1 MIKLKTK
8 EDLMR
13 FLIPFINEICNVLTI
28 AFPVISIYA
37 HHPSN
42 TFETLSKTAIDFI
55 ALFGII
61 WNAVY
66 TSHKYNN
73 QLYGIIK
80 GCVIV
85 LVAFIIPNLFTID
98 FINYATKLIGTDTA
112 WIKLITGIIFIFILL
127 ILEIFLYDFIIKT
140 IIKYKIQNTKNINP

>member
-1 MIKLKTK
+1 MIKIKTTD
-8 EDLMR
+8 DLMR

-28 AFPVISIYA
+28 AFPAITIYA

-42 TFETLSKTAIDFI
+42 TFETLSKTLIDFI

-80 GCVIV
+80 GCVII
-85 LVAFIIPNLFTID
+85 LVAFIIPNLYMD
-98 FINYATKLIGTDTA
+98 NFITYGTRLIGNDKSWTKLIV
-112 WIKLITGIIFIFILL
+112 GIIIIFILL
-127 ILEIFLYDFIIKT
+127 ILEIILYDFIIKA
-140 IIKYKIQNTKNINP
+140 IKKYKIQNTKNVNS